1 MNIRNYR
8 QLRVFARERLDAAPA
23 YGRIVMIFAGIV
35 LGLCGVMTLADLAI
49 SLQMDKNGGLSG
61 MGNRATLAAI
71 QNVLPIVQT
80 FVTLCLEIGY
90 LAAILRVARG
100 QYVSPNTLRLGFD
113 RLWVLV
119 RLSLIK
125 GLIFMGLGIGTLY
138 ASVLIFM
145 LTPLSRP
152 VMELLTP
159 MVEGASILGS
169 GSMVLDD
176 ASILAVS
183 QALTPAMVIWAV
195 VFALLAIPLLYRF
208 RLDQYIIIDK
218 PGIGAVA
225 ALRESR
231 KLMRGNCISF
241 FLLDV
246 KQWYYYLAMAI
257 ASAVSYGSERL
268 AALGLELP
276 LPGIAVYLIFLAL
289 YLALTFLAYR
299 FLRGQVETVYALAY
313 DSIRP
318 EEKQD
323 GAVLGNIFRM

>member
-1 MNIRNYR
+1 MLPGETGQQR
-8 QLRVFARERLDAAPA
+8 QKRLFDDAHPDDTFDAFQVIHD
-23 YGRIVMIFAGIV
+23 G
-35 LGLCGVMTLADLAI
+35 LGG
-49 SLQMDKNGGLSG
+49 
-61 MGNRATLAAI
+61 AAI
-71 QNVLPIVQT
+71 QIQHGVG
-80 FVTLCLEIGY
+80 E
-90 LAAILRVARG
+90 LAPALVHQAVDVDILTSNGGGEAAQRVG
-100 QYVSPNTLRLGFD
+100 DVP
-113 RLWVLV
+113 
-119 RLSLIK
+119 
-125 GLIFMGLGIGTLY
+125 
-138 ASVLIFM
+138 
-145 LTPLSRP
+145 
-152 VMELLTP
+152 
-159 MVEGASILGS
+159 
-169 GSMVLDD
+169 
-176 ASILAVS
+176 VS

-257 ASAVSYGSERL
+257 ASAVSYGSVLL

-276 LPGIAVYLIFLAL
+276 LPGIAVYLIFMAL
-289 YLALTFLAYR
+289 YLALTFLVYR

>member
-8 QLRVFARERLDAAPA
+8 QLRTFARERLDAAPA
-23 YGRIVMIFAGIV
+23 YSRIIMIFAGIV
-35 LGLCGVMTLADLAI
+35 LGLCAVTTLADVTI

-119 RLSLIK
+119 RLSLTK
-125 GLIFMGLGIGTLY
+125 GLIFMGLGIATLY
-138 ASVLIFM
+138 ASVLIYM

-152 VMELLTP
+152 AMELLTP
-159 MVEGASILGS
+159 IVEGASILSS
-169 GSMVLDD
+169 GSIVLDD
-176 ASILAVS
+176 ATFAAVS
-183 QALTPAMVIWAV
+183 QAMIPAMVIWAAV
-195 VFALLAIPLLYRF
+195 YALLGVPLLYRF

-218 PGIGAVA
+218 PGIGAMA

-231 KLMRGNCISF
+231 KLMKGNCIAF

-246 KQWYYYLAMAI
+246 KQWYYYLAMAV
-257 ASAVSYGSERL
+257 ATAASYGSVLL

-276 LPGIAVYLIFLAL
+276 LPPVAVYLIFTAL
-289 YLALTFLAYR
+289 YLALMFLVYR

-323 GAVLGNIFRM
+323 GMVLGNIFQM

>member
-8 QLRVFARERLDAAPA
+8 QLSGFARERLDAAPA
-23 YGRIVMIFAGIV
+23 YSRIIMIFAGIV
-35 LGLCGVMTLADLAI
+35 LGLCAVTTLADLAI
-49 SLQMDKNGGLSG
+49 SLQMDKTGGLSG

-119 RLSLIK
+119 RLSLTK
-125 GLIFMGLGIGTLY
+125 GLIFMGLGIATLY

-145 LTPLSRP
+145 LTPLSRKAL
-152 VMELLTP
+152 ELLTP
-159 MVEGASILGS
+159 MVEGASILSS
-169 GSMVLDD
+169 GSIVLDD
-176 ASILAVS
+176 ATFAAVS
-183 QALTPAMVIWAV
+183 QTMTPAMVIWAAV
-195 VFALLAIPLLYRF
+195 YALLAVPLLYRF

-218 PGIGAVA
+218 PGIGAIA

-231 KLMRGNCISF
+231 KLMKGNCISF

-246 KQWYYYLAMAI
+246 KQWYYYLATAI
-257 ASAVSYGSERL
+257 ATAASYGSVLL
-268 AALGLELP
+268 AVLGLELP
-276 LPGIAVYLIFLAL
+276 LSPIAGYLIFTAL
-289 YLALTFLAYR
+289 YLVLMFLIYR
-299 FLRGQVETVYALAY
+299 YLRGQVETVYALAY

-323 GAVLGNIFRM
+323 GMVLGNIFQM

>member
-1 MNIRNYR
+1 
-8 QLRVFARERLDAAPA
+8 
-23 YGRIVMIFAGIV
+23 
-35 LGLCGVMTLADLAI
+35 
-49 SLQMDKNGGLSG
+49 

-119 RLSLIK
+119 RLSLTK
-125 GLIFMGLGIGTLY
+125 GLIFLGLGIATLY

-152 VMELLTP
+152 AMELLTP
-159 MVEGASILGS
+159 MVEGASILSS
-169 GSMVLDD
+169 GSIVLDD
-176 ASILAVS
+176 ATFAAVS
-183 QALTPAMVIWAV
+183 QTMTPAMVIWAAV
-195 VFALLAIPLLYRF
+195 YALLAVPLLYRF

-218 PGIGAVA
+218 PGIGAIA

-231 KLMRGNCISF
+231 KLMKGNCISF

-246 KQWYYYLAMAI
+246 KQWYYYLATAI
-257 ASAVSYGSERL
+257 ATAASYGSVLL
-268 AALGLELP
+268 AVLGLELP
-276 LPGIAVYLIFLAL
+276 LSPIAGYLIFTAL
-289 YLALTFLAYR
+289 YLVLMFLIYR
-299 FLRGQVETVYALAY
+299 YLRGQVETVYALAY

-323 GAVLGNIFRM
+323 GMVLGNIFQM